1 MKRSTKWLAAVAM
14 VSAASVAQAHH
25 GWSAYDSDTALKI
38 EAPLQEV
45 RYRNPHA
52 EVQIDHDGRR
62 WTVILAPTRR
72 MESRGLPANALQKGE
87 TILIEGYPKRDG
99 SPEMRAERITVDG
112 KVIELR

>member
-1 MKRSTKWLAAVAM
+1 MQTVKWLLAAAFVVTAPL
-14 VSAASVAQAHH
+14 AHAHH
-25 GWSAYDSDTALKI
+25 GWSSYDAEKVMRV

-52 EVQIDHDGRR
+52 EVAIDYEGRR
-62 WTVILAPTRR
+62 WQVILAPTRR
-72 MESRGLPANALQKGE
+72 MESRGLPEGGLQPGK
-87 TILIEGYPKRDG
+87 TIEIEGYPKRDG